1 VQPILNAATGNAPA
15 VYATVDISG
24 NNNVPLYINE
34 DIGITQPDKDVDD
47 NIPALTARA
56 GVTIKNVRE
65 DGDDYTHD
73 PNWHLFSSA
82 IKKVPIGIEYHT
94 ATDQPYIENIV
105 KPATQHFGHPHTTWS
120 NRNEWDPPRTTWKT
134 SIGLFN
140 YSTEGYNGVGYFP
153 TNTPYGTWRPGTI
166 GGQYATDANVG
177 GFFDLYEYNE
187 YYYHWINYKREGTK
201 DVQDHWHWDKDG
213 VDAKHYRL
221 GWDKS
226 ENARYFNDTEWVPGK
241 GYLMAL
247 SSESMMMADGI
258 LNTGNVTIGATK
270 TAEHINLPPNGHG
283 TYNYTTEWRAL
294 NMLGNP
300 YQSYLDFDA
309 FVSTNTGKLERP
321 GYAVVDDSQG
331 PEKEYRYIYYVNG
344 QSVNWPYS
352 ASRYIHPH
360 QGFFVKAA
368 SSGDITFNNDMRVAG
383 KIIINNVNN
392 NTDNNVNSPYRGDRN
407 YPLVNLLCYDEDG
420 RRDLTTVEV
429 NRPEFGGGHK
439 MEKLHESKGLIYAH
453 LENESFQT
461 LFTPVGVNVV
471 PVRFVPNEDGI
482 FTLNWNTRHGEF
494 SYLHLIDNI
503 AGVDVDCLTNSE
515 YKFEGKTSDYKSR
528 FKLVFRCDGDE
539 PEDPEEPDDGDDSD
553 HFAFMFGDELVVNG
567 AGLLQMFDIQGRC
580 LMETRA
586 VGEQSSHRIPQVS
599 AGVYLLRL
607 TGESKVKVQKMVIK

>member
-1 VQPILNAATGNAPA
+1 MQPIITPASGTTPA

-34 DIGITQPDKDVDD
+34 DIGITQPDKDVD
-47 NIPALTARA
+47 NNVPALTARA
-56 GVTIKNVRE
+56 GVTIKNAR
-65 DGDDYTHD
+65 DDESN

-120 NRNEWDPPRTTWKT
+120 NRTLWDPPKTTWFQ
-134 SIGLFN
+134 SDDQN
-140 YSTEGYNGVGYFP
+140 ADSYDEQGVKIGYFP
-153 TNTPYGTWRPGTI
+153 TNTPYGTWRPGAP
-166 GGQYATDANVG
+166 GGHVASAAD
-177 GFFDLYEYNE
+177 GFFDLYEYSE
-187 YYYHWINYKREGTK
+187 FYYHWINYKREGTK

-221 GWDKS
+221 GWNITNEDDK
-226 ENARYFNDTEWVPGK
+226 YYNDTEWVPGK

-258 LNTGNVTIGATK
+258 LNTGEVPVKVTNTPIG
-270 TAEHINLPPNGHG
+270 ENLPPNGHG

-294 NMLGNP
+294 NMIGNP

-344 QSVNWPYS
+344 QSGNWPYS

-368 SSGDITFNNDMRVAG
+368 SSGDITFNNTMRKAG
-383 KIIINNVNN
+383 KSSDVDI
-392 NTDNNVNSPYRGDRN
+392 NSPYRSEVN

-503 AGVDVDCLTNSE
+503 AGVDVDCLTNDE

-539 PEDPEEPDDGDDSD
+539 PEDPEEPDDGDDTD

>member
-1 VQPILNAATGNAPA
+1 M
-15 VYATVDISG
+15 
-24 NNNVPLYINE
+24 NE
-34 DIGITQPDKDVDD
+34 NFI
-47 NIPALTARA
+47 
-56 GVTIKNVRE
+56 
-65 DGDDYTHD
+65 
-73 PNWHLFSSA
+73 
-82 IKKVPIGIEYHT
+82 
-94 ATDQPYIENIV
+94 
-105 KPATQHFGHPHTTWS
+105 
-120 NRNEWDPPRTTWKT
+120 
-134 SIGLFN
+134 
-140 YSTEGYNGVGYFP
+140 
-153 TNTPYGTWRPGTI
+153 
-166 GGQYATDANVG
+166 
-177 GFFDLYEYNE
+177 
-187 YYYHWINYKREGTK
+187 
-201 DVQDHWHWDKDG
+201 
-213 VDAKHYRL
+213 
-221 GWDKS
+221 
-226 ENARYFNDTEWVPGK
+226 NDTEWVPGK

-258 LNTGNVTIGATK
+258 LNTGDVNMKITK
-270 TAEHINLPPNGHG
+270 SGIWENMTPNGHG
-283 TYNYTTEWRAL
+283 TYNYTTEWRTL
-294 NMLGNP
+294 NMIGNP
-300 YQSYLDFDA
+300 YQSYLDFDEFA
-309 FVSTNTGKLERP
+309 RINGKNGTKKLALDE
-321 GYAVVDDSQG
+321 YAVVDDSQG
-331 PEKEYRYIYYVNG
+331 PEKEYRYIYYVND

-368 SSGDITFNNDMRVAG
+368 SSGDITFNNTMRKAG
-383 KIIINNVNN
+383 KSSDVDI
-392 NTDNNVNSPYRGDRN
+392 NSPYRSDVN

-461 LFTPVGVNVV
+461 LFTPVGINVV

-503 AGVDVDCLTNSE
+503 AGVDVDCLTNDE